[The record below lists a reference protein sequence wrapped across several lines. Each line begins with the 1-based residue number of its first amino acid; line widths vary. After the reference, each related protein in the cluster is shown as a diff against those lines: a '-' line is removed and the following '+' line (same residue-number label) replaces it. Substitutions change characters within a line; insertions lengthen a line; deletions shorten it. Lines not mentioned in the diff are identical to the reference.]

1 MENEKGEVSRLKE
14 LLLNPETELKNLNFE
29 EAKLYNSSHSISQKE
44 SYTYN
49 ALEVLGSG
57 SFGVVYKAECT
68 ETREIVAIKKVLQD
82 KRYKNRELQLMKEL
96 DHPNVIKLKQSF
108 YTPAE
113 NEDLYLNVVME
124 YIPETLSKMIRH
136 FHKSKLNFD
145 MLTIKLYAFQLLKS
159 INYIHALG
167 ICHRDIKPQN
177 ILIDPRNNVVKLCDF
192 GSAKKL
198 IKGDANV
205 AYICSRYYRAPELI
219 FSAEDY
225 TPAVDTWSVGCVIA
239 ELVLL
244 EPVFP
249 GESSTDQIVEIIK
262 ILGTPNRQEIRNMNP
277 SYLQYKFP
285 VIKCF
290 TWKEVFKNKKFVT
303 DEFFDFL
310 TLIFQ
315 YDPAKRPSP
324 LEALTHPF
332 FDELKMERKLHRKNS
347 SMDKTPIEQGSP
359 QSKISN
365 KIVIFPESLFEFSN
379 EEYEQ
384 DKNDLIKKIIPKWYL
399 KDKTAI
405 NKF

>member
-1 MENEKGEVSRLKE
+1 MDNKNGETALKE
-14 LLLNPETELKNLNFE
+14 LLLNPDPELKAHNFE
-29 EAKLYNSSHSISQKE
+29 EAKLHNSCHSNSNKE

-57 SFGVVYKAECT
+57 SFGIVYKAECM

-124 YIPETLSKMIRH
+124 YIPDTLSKIIRNLY
-136 FHKSKLNFD
+136 KTKTNFD

-177 ILIDPRNNVVKLCDF
+177 ILIDPRNNLLKLCDF

-225 TPAVDTWSVGCVIA
+225 TAAVDIWSVGCVIA
-239 ELVLL
+239 ELILL

-249 GESSTDQIVEIIK
+249 GESSTDQLVEIIK
-262 ILGTPNRQEIRNMNP
+262 ILGTPNRQQIRNMNP
-277 SYLQYKFP
+277 HYLQYKFP

-290 TWKEVFKNKKFVT
+290 TWKEVFKNKKIVT
-303 DEFFDFL
+303 DDFIDFL
-310 TLIFQ
+310 SQILQ
-315 YDPAKRPSP
+315 YDPDKRISP

-332 FDELKMERKLHRKNS
+332 FDELKVERKLHKNS
-347 SMDKTPIEQGSP
+347 NFGKTPNEENTP
-359 QSKISN
+359 RSN
-365 KIVIFPESLFEFSN
+365 RIVLFPETLFEFSN
-379 EEYEQ
+379 EEFEQ
-384 DKNDLIKKIIPKWYL
+384 DRHELIKKIIPKWYL